1 MCLEICKRLIN
12 DIEFRVRITVGVLLK
27 SLVISHGVIIYENLK
42 ELILEN
48 IEKNFIREIDEAEED
63 LGQRKNVEVYYEN
76 PLLADPG
83 ALEEEKK
90 KMHDTEGWQN
100 LETSMRVLQGI
111 IEGAKLS
118 FAPYID
124 ENIYSILRRAGKHL
138 NRFVREIGYFL
149 CNTILEIM
157 DLETLAL
164 TAPHLAPQ
172 IAKGL
177 ADNWSQVRFAASV
190 ALRTFFNVCITEEL
204 RHKYFPLLLPPM
216 CLNRYYMAEGVK
228 LYSQETWRGV
238 VGDKGILLVVQYSES
253 IIDFYLLQARAD
265 NHAVREAACHCISEI
280 CSKIASSNKE
290 VIAPFVQPMLD
301 GLIDCFKDMS
311 WPVRDAACL
320 ACGQFVL
327 IFPQESKPK
336 LTELMK
342 LWLAH
347 LSDNINSVR
356 ENSAIALANALRAF
370 QQVRDYIYI
379 YI

>member
-1 MCLEICKRLIN
+1 MCKRLLIDN
-12 DIEFRVRITVGVLLK
+12 EFRVRITVANLLK
-27 SLVISHGVIIYENLK
+27 SLIINHGVTIYDNCK
-42 ELILEN
+42 ETILEN

-63 LGQRKNVEVYYEN
+63 LGQPKNVEVYYDN

-83 ALEEEKK
+83 NLEQEKK

-111 IEGAKLS
+111 IEGAKLT

-124 ENIYSILRRAGKHL
+124 ESIYSILRRAGKHL

-149 CNTILEIM
+149 CNTILEIL
-157 DLETLAL
+157 DLQTLAV
-164 TAPHLAPQ
+164 TAPELVPQ

-177 ADNWSQVRFAASV
+177 ADNWSQVRYASSV
-190 ALRTFFNVCITEEL
+190 AVRNFFKVCSSEEL
-204 RHKYFPLLLPPM
+204 RHKYFPLLMPPM

-228 LYSQETWRGV
+228 LYSQETWRMV
-238 VGDKGILLVVQYSES
+238 VGEQGIELVIQYSQY
-253 IIDFYLLQARAD
+253 IIDFYLTQAQAD

-280 CSKIASSNKE
+280 CSKIAPTNKE
-290 VIAPFVQPMLD
+290 VIAPFVERMLT

-320 ACGQFVL
+320 ACGHFVL

-336 LTELMK
+336 LEELMK

-347 LSDNINSVR
+347 LSDNISSVR

-370 QQVRDYIYI
+370 KEVDI
-379 YI
+379 